1 MLLQELNMIGYILA
15 NTFFIS
21 CSIII
26 RMPAHVFLC
35 AVPNTA
41 IRISTS
47 ALNTPILGQNH
58 SVHCVVSETVRG
70 LSARPD
76 LQWLDHDNNELIAG
90 SQIILDG
97 PSYQSTLATLTLT
110 FNTLHTSHAGRYICW
125 ASLSSPPLSS
135 PLVKTEDYNISI
147 QSEFTPVFHLFSYL
161 YYQNYN
167 LTVSCFIYGLVYYFE
182 HVF

>member
-1 MLLQELNMIGYILA
+1 ML
-15 NTFFIS
+15 
-21 CSIII
+21 
-26 RMPAHVFLC
+26 VFLC

-41 IRISTS
+41 ISITTS
-47 ALNTPILGQNH
+47 AVNTPTLGQNH

-76 LQWLDHDNNELIAG
+76 LQWLNHNGIELIAG

-125 ASLSSPPLSS
+125 ASLSSPALFS

-147 QSEFTPVFHLFSYL
+147 QSEFTRVFHLFSL
-161 YYQNYN
+161 
-167 LTVSCFIYGLVYYFE
+167 
-182 HVF
+182 HVLAEL